1 MLTRIGRLLFLVA
14 GVCACSITFSGEPT
28 MTNPL
33 LSKSRPWCIGRF
45 VFDRPVA
52 SKITNQRYAFR
63 GEKLETQHNASL
75 DTYRAKVGEL
85 ERKLKTSKRI
95 DPSDNNKP
103 VNHAWLEKETSPKND
118 SKAFVYV
125 DAYTE
130 GVKLSFDSEGY
141 AYENNTLFHTTG
153 SFGSS
158 GLDKFESTYTDLYR
172 RIKARDN
179 WSVPT
184 ESGFCFD
191 GGIVTGSSTYPE
203 EVSQSFAL
211 IPGRPA
217 LLVIQMRKSM
227 SEDQG
232 RPLTKTLPELR
243 AKMDQVSSGSYRIV
257 RQGKRTVAGMD
268 AEEVLF
274 ALKEGEITS
283 YRFYL
288 LAPGDPST
296 LAKPHTAIQLL
307 LGASSPDLKPDEA
320 TSPVDEA
327 GALQTWETLLNSL
340 RLRPGAV

>member
-1 MLTRIGRLLFLVA
+1 
-14 GVCACSITFSGEPT
+14 

-45 VFDRPVA
+45 VFDRPAA
-52 SKITNQRYAFR
+52 SEITNQRYEFQ
-63 GEKLETQHNASL
+63 GEKLETQYNVPPAV
-75 DTYRAKVGEL
+75 YQAKVDGL
-85 ERKLKTSKRI
+85 EKEYRTKQRF
-95 DPSDNNKP
+95 NP
-103 VNHAWLEKETSPKND
+103 VNLEEKTGHAWLEKAFSPTKTSRVL
-118 SKAFVYV
+118 VYQSGV
-125 DAYTE
+125 AKTVKLPFDTE
-130 GVKLSFDSEGY
+130 GY
-141 AYENNTLFHTTG
+141 IYENNTLFHTTG
-153 SFGSS
+153 GIGSAAI
-158 GLDKFESTYTDLYR
+158 GQVEDIYNGIYR

-191 GGIVTGSSTYPE
+191 GGIATGSSTSTE

-211 IPGRPA
+211 MPGRPA
-217 LLVIQMRKSM
+217 LLVIHMRDAVDA
-227 SEDQG
+227 DQKA
-232 RPLTKTLPELR
+232 PLTKTLPELR
-243 AKMDQVSSGSYRIV
+243 AQLDRVSSGSYRIL

-296 LAKPHTAIQLL
+296 LAKPHTAIQMV
-307 LGASSPDLKPDEA
+307 LGASSPDLKPEEA

-327 GALQTWETLLNSL
+327 GALQTWDTLLNSL

>member
-52 SKITNQRYAFR
+52 SEITNQRYEFQ
-63 GEKLETQHNASL
+63 GEKLTTQYNVSSA
-75 DTYRAKVGEL
+75 TYQGKVATLEKEL
-85 ERKLKTSKRI
+85 RSKKRI
-95 DPSDNNKP
+95 NPGRRNEETSH
-103 VNHAWLEKETSPKND
+103 VWLEKAFSPTKD
-118 SKAFVYV
+118 SRVFVFQ
-125 DAYTE
+125 DAVSANGLPFDTE
-130 GVKLSFDSEGY
+130 GY
-141 AYENNTLFHTTG
+141 IYENKTLFRTSSSVG
-153 SFGSS
+153 SAAIGDVENIYN
-158 GLDKFESTYTDLYR
+158 GIYR

-179 WSVPT
+179 WSVPA

-191 GGIVTGSSTYPE
+191 GGIATGSSTSTE

-211 IPGRPA
+211 MPGRPA
-217 LLVIQMRKSM
+217 LLVIQMRDSVNA
-227 SEDQG
+227 DQKA
-232 RPLTKTLPELR
+232 PLTKTLPDLR
-243 AKMDQVSSGSYRIV
+243 AKMDRISSGSYRIL

-307 LGASSPDLKPDEA
+307 LGASSPDLTPDEA